1 MKSLTLR
8 LDNHSPDTLSLRRL
22 GEYLACLSNVIGSNE
37 PVHLHSVESGSAM
50 LRLEV
55 DDARYPQIVADLDGL
70 ANGHGP
76 KRRLTAYEN
85 LKKMLSDDRTS
96 GALIDHF
103 HSAIASIP
111 WAESPDTAIEIMKHG
126 SVQGELYQVGGKD
139 ESVPVRLAGANGE
152 TYLCEATRE
161 IASQI
166 SPHLYCQVRVSGSS
180 IWVRTDKEGWRL
192 KKLRIESYKVLSE
205 SALGAALSNLRV
217 NHGVNWG
224 DMEDPHAIALDLR
237 RGFEAPH

>member
-237 RGFEAPH
+237 RGFEARH

>member
-1 MKSLTLR
+1 
-8 LDNHSPDTLSLRRL
+8 
-22 GEYLACLSNVIGSNE
+22 
-37 PVHLHSVESGSAM
+37 M

-76 KRRLTAYEN
+76 KRRLSAYEN

-111 WAESPDTAIEIMKHG
+111 WAESPDTAIEILKHG

-237 RGFEAPH
+237 RGFEARH

>member
-8 LDNHSPDTLSLRRL
+8 LDNHSPDTLSLKRL
-22 GEYLACLSNVIGSNE
+22 GEYLACLSKVIGSNE

-55 DDARYPQIVADLDGL
+55 DDAHYPRIVTDLNGL
-70 ANGHGP
+70 ASGHGS
-76 KRRLTAYEN
+76 KRRLSAYEN
-85 LKKMLSDDRTS
+85 LQKMLRDDQTS

-103 HSAIASIP
+103 QSAIVSMPLAD
-111 WAESPDTAIEIMKHG
+111 SPDTAIEIKKHG

-166 SPHLYCQVRVSGSS
+166 SPHLYCQVRVSGSGV
-180 IWVRTDKEGWRL
+180 WVRTDKDGWRL
-192 KKLRIESYKVLSE
+192 KKLHIESYKVLSE
-205 SALGAALSNLRV
+205 SDLGAALSNLRV

-224 DMEDPHAIALDLR
+224 DMEDPHAIAMDLR
-237 RGFEAPH
+237 RGFEARH